1 MGTALITGA
10 TSGIGREF
18 CWQLSNA
25 GNDLVMVARNRGRLD
40 ALADNIRRVN
50 GVNVEVLV
58 ADLAEPDD
66 LEQVCRRLAVRPAGD
81 TESEGEELPS
91 SVDLLVNNAGFG
103 FESQFLDD
111 DFDRQLYGLDVM
123 VRAVMA
129 TCYYG
134 GRQMRSAGRGGIIN
148 VSSVAADTG
157 MGPYSAHKAWVRAFS
172 EGLYE
177 ELSGTG
183 VNVTVVMPGLTHTE
197 FHDRSGGKNYY
208 GQAVEALWMTP
219 TQVVKETLAAL
230 ERKQPLVTPS
240 LRYKAIYHATRIA
253 PRFLV
258 RAIVSKL
265 PHA

>member
-1 MGTALITGA
+1 MGTALVTGA

-40 ALADNIRRVN
+40 ALATNIRRVN

-66 LEQVCRRLAVRPAGD
+66 LAQVCRRLAVRPVETPD
-81 TESEGEELPS
+81 SEELAS

-103 FESQFLDD
+103 FDSSFLDD
-111 DFDRQLYGLDVM
+111 DFDKQLYGLDVM

-157 MGPYSAHKAWVRAFS
+157 MGPYSAHKAWVRTFS

-177 ELSGTG
+177 ELSGSG

-208 GQAVEALWMTP
+208 GQAVEAMWMTP
-219 TQVVKETLAAL
+219 HQVVKETLEAL

>member
-1 MGTALITGA
+1 MGTALVTGA

-40 ALADNIRRVN
+40 ALATNIRRVN

-66 LEQVCRRLAVRPAGD
+66 LAQVCRRLAVRPVETPD
-81 TESEGEELPS
+81 SEELPS

-103 FESQFLDD
+103 FDSSFLDD
-111 DFDRQLYGLDVM
+111 DFDKQLYGLDVM

-157 MGPYSAHKAWVRAFS
+157 MGPYSAHKAWVRTFS

-177 ELSGTG
+177 ELSGERG
-183 VNVTVVMPGLTHTE
+183 QRHRCHAGPHTH
-197 FHDRSGGKNYY
+197 
-208 GQAVEALWMTP
+208 
-219 TQVVKETLAAL
+219 
-230 ERKQPLVTPS
+230 
-240 LRYKAIYHATRIA
+240 
-253 PRFLV
+253 
-258 RAIVSKL
+258 
-265 PHA
+265 